1 MKFSWDWIRELSGTM
16 LTADEAAALLSAKA
30 FEVEGI
36 DGGVMEIK
44 ILPNRPDCLS
54 HLGIARELCALE
66 GRRFAA
72 PSYEYVT
79 GADPAADIQV
89 QDTQGCLRFCGL
101 VVRGITVGPSPAW
114 VRERLEACG
123 LRSISNVV
131 DVTNL
136 VMLELGQPM
145 HAFDL
150 RKTDRIVVRR
160 AHEGESVRAL
170 DEARTEYALNDS
182 MLVVADASRP
192 LAIAGIKGGAD
203 SGITDDTTDVLLE
216 AACWEPQSVRATSR
230 KLGLR
235 TDASIRFS
243 YGTDPNLPPAA
254 LVRAA
259 ELLRKVAGASAD
271 TRTIVDVYPHPRNP
285 WTVAL
290 DGDYARSLLGIAL
303 DDNRMRAILDALGFL
318 TEARDGRIIAQVPTR
333 RLDVQGPE
341 DLAEEVGRIYG
352 YDDIPSAA
360 PSQPLYDE
368 RAWVAEPD
376 TGVAWDE
383 YAFIRERNAITHLLA
398 GAGYS
403 ETYNYA
409 FLSDEL
415 KNLLKA
421 GDLHELA
428 LPQSADYRW
437 LRTSLVPRLLV
448 QARDNLR
455 FFDDVHLFEMGHTFG
470 HIGQGKEDVRLA
482 LIQARR
488 TADREPFYALK
499 GAVDLLLQRM
509 GIVDAYYDDAE
520 PMTWD
525 ASAVQAT
532 TAGSRALVRL
542 EGSGQVLGFIGT
554 VSRRVADS
562 LKLKGSAAVAEL
574 DLRLLVRH
582 AQQERE
588 FAPLPK
594 YPAVI
599 RDIAI
604 LVDQGVKADDILQ
617 AVQGAG
623 GDIVEDVDIFDI
635 FLPTGTEK
643 LKAEGDTPEYGKSV
657 AFHVVFRAP
666 DRTLRDDEV
675 AAAEA
680 AIKAALQE
688 QFGAQIR

>member
-1 MKFSWDWIRELSGTM
+1 MKFSWTWIRELSGTA
-16 LTADEAAALLSAKA
+16 LTADDAASLLSAKA
-30 FEVEGI
+30 FEVESV
-36 DGGVMEIK
+36 DGDVMDIK

-54 HLGIARELCALE
+54 HLGVARELCALE
-66 GRRFAA
+66 GRRFTA
-72 PSYEYVT
+72 PSYEYAT

-89 QDTQGCLRFCGL
+89 QDPQGCLRFCGL
-101 VVRGITVGPSPAW
+101 VVRGVSVGPSPAW

-150 RKTDRIVVRR
+150 RKSGTIVVRR
-160 AHEGESVRAL
+160 AHDGEVVRAL
-170 DEARTEYALNDS
+170 DEARTEYALDDS

-216 AACWEPQSVRATSR
+216 AACWEPQAVRATSR
-230 KLGLR
+230 RLGLR

-290 DGDYARSLLGIAL
+290 DGDYARSLLGVAL
-303 DDNRMRAILDALGFL
+303 DDGRMRAILDALGFQ
-318 TEARDGRIIAQVPTR
+318 TELHDGRIIAHVPTR

-341 DLAEEVGRIYG
+341 DLAEEIGRVYG
-352 YDDIPSAA
+352 YDDIPSLA
-360 PSQPLYDE
+360 PTQPLYDE
-368 RAWVAEPD
+368 RAWVAESD
-376 TGVAWDE
+376 ADVAWDE
-383 YAFIRERNAITHLLA
+383 HAFIRERQAVTHLLA

-415 KNLLKA
+415 KTLLKA
-421 GDLHELA
+421 GDLSELA
-428 LPQSADYRW
+428 LPQSAEYRW
-437 LRTSLVPRLLV
+437 LRTSLVPRLLM

-455 FFDDVHLFEMGHTFG
+455 FFDDVHLFETGHAFAR
-470 HIGQGKEDVRLA
+470 IGQGKEDVRLA
-482 LIQARR
+482 LVDAHR
-488 TADREPFYALK
+488 AAGKEPFFVLK
-499 GAVDLLLQRM
+499 GAVSLLLERL
-509 GIVDAYYDDAE
+509 GIADAYYDDAE

-525 ASAVQAT
+525 ASAVHT
-532 TAGSRALVRL
+532 TGAGSRALIRL

-554 VSRRVADS
+554 VSRRVADA
-562 LKLKGSAAVAEL
+562 LKLKGAAAVAEL
-574 DLRLLVRH
+574 DVRLLVRH

-594 YPAVI
+594 FPTVV
-599 RDIAI
+599 RDIAV

-617 AVQGAG
+617 AVHAAG

-643 LKAEGDTPEYGKSV
+643 LKAEGDVPEYGKSV
-657 AFHVVFRAP
+657 AFHVVFRAS

-675 AAAEA
+675 AKAEA

-688 QFGAQIR
+688 KFDAQVR